1 MEVVGGVVGILS
13 LGVQVCQGLT
23 WYYGKWKNC
32 PKDVTAT
39 LSSIDSLRKTLDLF
53 TLLCAD
59 SGLHPHTKLRVEDC
73 VRSCTE
79 GLRALEDENNKFEPE
94 KPASFKAA
102 MHKFAYPFRA
112 STLAKL
118 KETVGQVLGQLSLA
132 VQILDTCENSR
143 LQRTTFTAI
152 GAARREIDAIAV
164 KIDLVGDAIEAV
176 QLQQEVVANSMI
188 STQLLVQDL
197 VSGVGILAMQQA
209 KTTENVRRLSVN
221 GEAKALCDALSNLH
235 AADPTLEHSAAR
247 RRHHPGTGQWFLD
260 SEEYAS
266 WKSSNKG
273 TRLWIHGKSGC
284 SKTVLCSTII
294 EDMHAHCS
302 SHHLR
307 CSMAYFYFTF
317 ADEQKQSWDALLRS
331 LIVQLSAGRP
341 AVDLLCTT
349 VSRPFI
355 AMAELVAILNSILDD
370 LRSSQTQVYLIID
383 ALDESEDGL
392 DGRLAVQEALVCLT
406 AAYSNLSVLV
416 TSQTYPDIEQFMHAW
431 AASAIQVP
439 HDATNLDI
447 EAYVKFQT
455 SHSLEFQEV
464 EPPVT
469 AMIATTLG
477 RNADAMFRW
486 AALQLDQLRRMK
498 NKTPQRIR
506 QALDNLPPTLCATYE
521 RMLSE
526 IPEDCWQQA
535 RRGLIWLCLCPSPMV
550 LKALAEAMCV
560 DPDTHHVFVE
570 EDRVTHKGALE
581 IMAGFATCE
590 SGVKCDI
597 CDRNIVGRHYH
608 CAACIPHIGG
618 FDICESCAVQGVQ
631 CYCPDHT
638 LVERFLSPYAS
649 ARLAHFS
656 VKKYL
661 LSTARTSDDPRIRR
675 YSIDLQQAECYFGRA
690 ALAYLN
696 ACAGSIPK
704 PWTIHDV
711 HISSFALFEY
721 AGIFWHEFRRG
732 EACGCADEDA
742 HLTLEIA
749 LFADHLQD
757 WWQLLPGSRQESI
770 CAGRLTEGDL
780 EANPLLLACALGLPS
795 LARMMIQQGQEV
807 NATSGNGLTALHVAV
822 AQGWSD
828 IIALLLDRGAKTTAL
843 TGSLTNTAT
852 TALAAPYGDIRAV
865 ELLLQHEGDN
875 SARDK
880 NGSTPLMIASNEDN
894 VAVVAALLAHRRTD
908 DLQAGRTTLCDTAN
922 DQLGLQSKLGVSET
936 ADGIAQFHDQRIQ
949 YQCYVIA

>member
-1 MEVVGGVVGILS
+1 MEVVGGVVGVLS
-13 LGVQVCQGLT
+13 LGIQVCQNLT
-23 WYYGKWKNC
+23 WYYGSWKDC

-39 LSSIDSLRKTLDLF
+39 LSSIDSLRRTLDLF

-79 GLRALEDENNKFEPE
+79 ALRALEDENKKFELE
-94 KPASFKAA
+94 EPASSKAM

-118 KETVGQVLGQLSLA
+118 KETVGEVLGQLSLA

-143 LQRTTFTAI
+143 LQRRTFTAI
-152 GAARREIDAIAV
+152 GAARREIDEIAV

-197 VSGVGILAMQQA
+197 VSGVGSLATQQA

-260 SEEYAS
+260 CKEYAS
-266 WKSSNKG
+266 WKSGNKG
-273 TRLWIHGKSGC
+273 ARLWIHGKSGC
-284 SKTVLCSTII
+284 SKTVLCSSII
-294 EDMHAHCS
+294 EDMHTHCS
-302 SHHLR
+302 HLR

-341 AVDLLCTT
+341 AVDLLRTA

-355 AMAELVAILNSILDD
+355 AMAELEAILNAILDD
-370 LRSSQTQVYLIID
+370 LRSNQTQVYLIVD
-383 ALDESEDGL
+383 ALDEGEDGL
-392 DGRLAVQEALVCLT
+392 DGRLAVQEALMCLT
-406 AAYSNLSVLV
+406 AVYGNLSILV
-416 TSQTYPDIEQFMHAW
+416 TSQTHPDIEQVMHVW

-447 EAYVKFQT
+447 EAYVQLQT

-464 EPPVT
+464 EPGVT

-477 RNADAMFRW
+477 RNADAMRVEFRW

-521 RMLSE
+521 RMLAE

-560 DPDTHHVFVE
+560 DPDTHGVFVE
-570 EDRVTHKGALE
+570 EDRVTHK
-581 IMAGFATCE
+581 
-590 SGVKCDI
+590 
-597 CDRNIVGRHYH
+597 
-608 CAACIPHIGG
+608 ACIPHISG
-618 FDICESCAVQGVQ
+618 FDICESCAIPAVQ
-631 CYCPDHT
+631 CHSPDHI

-711 HISSFALFEY
+711 HTSSFALFEY
-721 AGIFWHEFRRG
+721 AAIFWHEFRRG
-732 EACGCADEDA
+732 EACECADEDA
-742 HLTLEIA
+742 HLTLETA
-749 LFADHLQD
+749 LFADHVQD

-770 CAGRLTEGDL
+770 CAGRLTEGYL

-795 LARMMIQQGQEV
+795 LARKMIQQGQEV
-807 NATSGNGLTALHVAV
+807 NATAGNGLTALHVAV
-822 AQGWSD
+822 AQGWSN
-828 IIALLLDRGAKTTAL
+828 IIALLLDHGAKTAA
-843 TGSLTNTAT
+843 LTNTAT
-852 TALAAPYGDIRAV
+852 AAPRLAAPYGTFRAV
-865 ELLLQHEGDN
+865 ALLLQHEADI
-875 SARDK
+875 SARGK
-880 NGSTPLMIASNEDN
+880 NSSTPLTIASNEDN
-894 VAVVAALLAHRRTD
+894 IAVAAALLAQRRTD
-908 DLQAGRTTLCDTAN
+908 DLQAGRTTLCDTTN
-922 DQLGLQSKLGVSET
+922 EHSGLQSKLGVLET
-936 ADGIAQFHDQRIQ
+936 TDDIAQSHDQRFQ
-949 YQCYVIA
+949 HQCYVIA